1 MASRLSTGQDRYQIW
16 TGLVGSQTA
25 EEFWTESQAQG
36 ATTYREAAEAYIEHL
51 RETQGLVSE
60 AGWTEEDV
68 PVLVDM
74 LVEVMEE
81 ELGPQ
86 APSSMTWQVIED
98 NGGGLHLAVFEGGR
112 VIFYGHGYE
121 HNEDGLRAD
130 LKALQNGEDP
140 RIDAWEMP
148 VDDPQAAYDDL
159 TSREHGWQ
167 VVADQ
172 DGVYHDRMGAAARRV
187 FYTGE

>member
-1 MASRLSTGQDRYQIW
+1 
-16 TGLVGSQTA
+16 
-25 EEFWTESQAQG
+25 
-36 ATTYREAAEAYIEHL
+36 
-51 RETQGLVSE
+51 
-60 AGWTEEDV
+60 
-68 PVLVDM
+68 
-74 LVEVMEE
+74 
-81 ELGPQ
+81 
-86 APSSMTWQVIED
+86 

-172 DGVYHDRMGAAARRV
+172 DGIYYARMGEAAKRV
-187 FYTGE
+187 FGEEYTGYTIIYTILGGNLLPQSGDERGTYDEIESARS